1 VRSSPPLSFDVLQGS
16 DEAKHEESAEQ
27 NYAAQPTHEDHSL
40 INKLV
45 NSTPPAISAIQTRL
59 FEFNE
64 SHCVQPNDSRS
75 WRFEANIETLS
86 LKFTNKVMDFW
97 GHRAG
102 IKLSF

>member
-1 VRSSPPLSFDVLQGS
+1 VRSSPPLSFDILQGS

-27 NYAAQPTHEDHSL
+27 NYAAQPTQEDHSL

-59 FEFNE
+59 FEFKE

-75 WRFEANIETLS
+75 WRFEVTMRLS
-86 LKFTNKVMDFW
+86 P
-97 GHRAG
+97 
-102 IKLSF
+102 IKNNRSIFRKKRWNPV